1 MQEVSGSI
9 PLISTKFRGTV
20 HRLGV
25 ISVWVG
31 ILASALGLVVGFADL
46 ITGEDA
52 KAGPWLSLVPLG
64 FALMLFGI
72 AATQLTRK

>member
-1 MQEVSGSI
+1 M
-9 PLISTKFRGTV
+9 

-31 ILASALGLVVGFADL
+31 ILATAAGLVVGFAELAAGREAD
-46 ITGEDA
+46 
-52 KAGPWLSLVPLG
+52 AGPWISLVPLG
-64 FALMLFGI
+64 FALMLFGV